1 MYTRE
6 SIMMPIIMFCKLWW
20 KKAKE
25 FGSKLGFKQHDVIM
39 SKKQSVIKKRSFLI
53 KKLLNISANV

>member
-6 SIMMPIIMFCKLWW
+6 SIMMPITMFCKLWW

-39 SKKQSVIKKRSFLI
+39 SKKQSVIKKKKFLNQKI
-53 KKLLNISANV
+53 T

>member
-6 SIMMPIIMFCKLWW
+6 SIIMPIMFCKLSW

-39 SKKQSVIKKRSFLI
+39 SKKQSVIKKEVS
-53 KKLLNISANV
+53 